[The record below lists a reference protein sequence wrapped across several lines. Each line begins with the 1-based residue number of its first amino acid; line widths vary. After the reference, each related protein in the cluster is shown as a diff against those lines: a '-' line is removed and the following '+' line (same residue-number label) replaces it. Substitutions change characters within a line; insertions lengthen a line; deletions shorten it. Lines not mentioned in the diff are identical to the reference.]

1 MSNAIKL
8 VLMGQGGVGKTAMV
22 LRYTTGD
29 FNEAYMPTIGD
40 MYTKDVEVLG
50 APRHVEIDDTAGQEA
65 YADLKKEKMGTG
77 DGYLLVYAIT
87 DDTTFGKLD
96 RLREEILKAQGV
108 PLPLAKGASPAALA
122 AAAAAPRVPIFLVGT
137 KADLAGDRAV
147 SEKERLAKARAWN
160 CQSFEVSAKT
170 GRQGVKDVFEGM
182 ANAIVQIDSYKGMG
196 GGGSVMG
203 AGITPADP
211 LNARK
216 KKGCS
221 WL

>member
-1 MSNAIKL
+1 
-8 VLMGQGGVGKTAMV
+8 
-22 LRYTTGD
+22 
-29 FNEAYMPTIGD
+29 
-40 MYTKDVEVLG
+40 
-50 APRHVEIDDTAGQEA
+50 
-65 YADLKKEKMGTG
+65 MGTG
-77 DGYLLVYAIT
+77 DGYLLVYSIT
-87 DDTTFGKLD
+87 DDTTFAKVD
-96 RLREEILKAQGV
+96 RLREEILRAQNG
-108 PLPLAKGASPAALA
+108 
-122 AAAAAPRVPIFLVGT
+122 RMVPIFLVGT
-137 KADLAGDRAV
+137 KADLAADRAV

-170 GRQGVKDVFEGM
+170 GRQGIKDVFEGM

>member
-1 MSNAIKL
+1 
-8 VLMGQGGVGKTAMV
+8 
-22 LRYTTGD
+22 
-29 FNEAYMPTIGD
+29 

-147 SEKERLAKARAWN
+147 SEKERLAKARAWG
-160 CQSFEVSAKT
+160 CKSFEVSAKT
-170 GRQGVKDVFEGM
+170 
-182 ANAIVQIDSYKGMG
+182 NAGIEELFQALIVEVLGGSGGAESAKGS
-196 GGGSVMG
+196 GGGSVLG
-203 AGITPADP
+203 AGRVAAVGVGGVPAELP
-211 LNARK
+211 KRRSL
-216 KKGCS
+216 CS
-221 WL
+221 IV